1 MIAFFSIAAPQGATV
16 VQGKSAAYN
25 RYVGGGTAMALQQR
39 VVRFGG
45 QVQGVGFRFTTC
57 RVAAG
62 YEVTGY
68 VRNLPDGRVECV
80 AEGTDEEID
89 AFLGELRRAMG
100 GYIRDHTEET
110 AAYTGQFRE
119 FGVRL

>member
-1 MIAFFSIAAPQGATV
+1 
-16 VQGKSAAYN
+16 
-25 RYVGGGTAMALQQR
+25 MALQQR
-39 VVRFGG
+39 VVHFGG

-57 RVAAG
+57 RIAAG

-100 GYIRDHTEET
+100 GYVRDHSEQT
-110 AAYTGQFRE
+110 APYTGQFRE
-119 FGVRL
+119 FGVRF